1 MRYLSF
7 YVTIKN
13 DQEEKDIVIQIAI
26 CWKIKRNEHILR
38 MIQIIY

>member
-26 CWKIKRNEHILR
+26 CVQ
-38 MIQIIY
+38 M

>member
-13 DQEEKDIVIQIAI
+13 DQEEKDIVIQIII
-26 CWKIKRNEHILR
+26 CSTK
-38 MIQIIY
+38 

>member
-26 CWKIKRNEHILR
+26 CWKK
-38 MIQIIY
+38 IYLKNQ

>member
-26 CWKIKRNEHILR
+26 CVTTAT
-38 MIQIIY
+38 IQI